1 MTYNDVLARELSTD
15 VRVLIRDYFKSRE
28 DEQQFPRELLYQFIE
43 RFDIFSLLLDSQ
55 DSVLGTEFL
64 TFIRLISKDFPAFSA
79 VLLTQACYG
88 IYPILRYGS
97 QEQKASYVESL
108 VRGEILAGLGFSEG
122 KLMDSLEVIETTA
135 RKTETGWS
143 LTGKKSIVSN
153 CRYTDILLILAKVQ
167 EADGEDG
174 YGVFIVDTIRPGVT
188 FGDDIAKP
196 GLQGLPVNS
205 VTFDQVKL
213 PEDSLLGLTFN
224 GETQLNDI
232 IKKLQLGLSA
242 ISIGISEGAFEKG
255 LAFVKVKRGFGKRL
269 IDATVYQHQF
279 ADLYTKLCAAEAYF
293 SSCKDRV
300 KEDSLFVSQIKL
312 YTTKVAIV
320 ISEEII

>member
-1 MTYNDVLARELSTD
+1 M
-15 VRVLIRDYFKSRE
+15 
-28 DEQQFPRELLYQFIE
+28 
-43 RFDIFSLLLDSQ
+43 
-55 DSVLGTEFL
+55 
-64 TFIRLISKDFPAFSA
+64 ISKDFPAFSA

-88 IYPILRYGS
+88 IYPILRYGT
-97 QEQKASYVESL
+97 QEQKLRYLEPL

-122 KLMDSLEVIETTA
+122 KLMDRLEVLSTTA
-135 RKTETGWS
+135 SKTEAGWS

-167 EADGEDG
+167 EVDGKDG
-174 YGVFIVDTIRPGVT
+174 YGFFIVDTTRPGIT
-188 FGDDIAKP
+188 FGDDIVKP

-205 VTFDQVKL
+205 VTFDQVIL
-213 PEDSLLGLTFN
+213 PEDSLLGLMLN

-293 SSCKDRV
+293 ASYKDRV
-300 KEDSLFVSQIKL
+300 KEDFLFVSQIKL
-312 YTTKVAIV
+312 YTTKVAIE
-320 ISEEII
+320 ISEELIRLIGPLQTLDDIPIDRYLRMQKRLKSMENLGIRFVKE